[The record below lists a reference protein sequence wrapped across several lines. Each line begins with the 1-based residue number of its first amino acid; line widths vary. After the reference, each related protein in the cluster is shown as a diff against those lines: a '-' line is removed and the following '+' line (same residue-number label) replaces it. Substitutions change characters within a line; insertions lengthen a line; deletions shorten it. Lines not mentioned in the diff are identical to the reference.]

1 MLYMNINLITY
12 SIRHSLWSN
21 LLLKR
26 QNNTIDE
33 YLECSCEYSIG
44 LVEDADQEV
53 SSNSKLPNLIQTDIS
68 FYLHLVHILELNSAH
83 VQCIVQPGVTAAV
96 FVRKPNE
103 RMFS

>member
-1 MLYMNINLITY
+1 MNVNLITH